1 MSEIV
6 KGDKGRAKKKLVLV
20 DEDDEIFQWDT
31 EVDDVDQHEIQMAD
45 HDYSNDEDSILEQI
59 QGPEKQK
66 ATSFNIKG
74 NSIGR
79 RKRLHITSTIS
90 TERVEDHVDDDQV
103 EDQQVFETQ
112 GHQASEIQGAPKRVQ
127 GYTTKA
133 EIWKM
138 DSTKRIAVTF
148 NKSRKPVGG
157 EANELTQFLGTLAR
171 MADHV
176 PIEYSDWRKVPIQK
190 KEDMYSLVK
199 SKFVIHPNET
209 NEIKNWIFH
218 SIGKK
223 WREWK
228 GSLKACAYDPS
239 LTVDEIVAQ
248 QVKNDDR
255 VNPTQFKELVTR
267 WFTPDFQSTC
277 GVKRMSRSKMKEPH
291 VSGTNSFAR
300 LAHEMATENNGIHPT
315 RGEMYIKTRTRKD
328 GSIVDDNA
336 TQVVASL
343 KKITN
348 DSITSPDDPAD
359 FTNDDYSK
367 VKGPEKRGYVRLVGR
382 MPAAKSNAT
391 YSQTND
397 EIKSVIQTNDQ
408 LKSVVN
414 AMAIIIQEHIPNAN
428 LSSVLSNINMQ
439 VPGTGSLVHNNSL

>member
-1 MSEIV
+1 MSSNRVANIMKLRRVVAPNVSQKLPSTSNTKKPTVTMSEIIEGN
-6 KGDKGRAKKKLVLV
+6 KEGAKKKLVLV
-20 DEDDEIFQWDT
+20 DEDDEMFQEADT
-31 EVDDVDQHEIQMAD
+31 EVDDVGQHVIRMAD
-45 HDYSNDEDSILEQI
+45 HDYSNDEDNVHEQL

-66 ATSFNIKG
+66 ATSSNIKG

-90 TERVEDHVDDDQV
+90 TERVEDHVDDDHD
-103 EDQQVFETQ
+103 EDHQVFETQ
-112 GHQASEIQGAPKRVQ
+112 GHQASEIQGAPKRVR

-138 DSTKRIAVTF
+138 DSTKRIVVTF
-148 NKSRKPVGG
+148 NKYGKPVGA
-157 EANELTQFLGTLAR
+157 EANELVQFLGTLAR

-176 PIEYSDWRKVPIQK
+176 SIEYSDWRKVPIQK

-209 NEIKNWIFH
+209 NEIKNWILT
-218 SIGKK
+218 SIGRK
-223 WREWK
+223 WKEWK

-239 LTVDEIVAQ
+239 RSVDKIVAQ

-267 WFTPDFQSTC
+267 WFTSEYQSTC
-277 GVKRMSRSKMKEPH
+277 GVKRLSRSKMKEPH
-291 VSGTNSFAR
+291 VSGTKSFAR
-300 LAHEMATENNGIHPT
+300 LAHEMAAENNGIHPT

-336 TQVVASL
+336 TQVVDSL

-348 DSITSPDDPAD
+348 DSTITPDDPDD
-359 FTNDDYSK
+359 FKNDDYSK
-367 VKGPEKRGYVRLVGR
+367 VKGP
-382 MPAAKSNAT
+382 
-391 YSQTND
+391 
-397 EIKSVIQTNDQ
+397 
-408 LKSVVN
+408 
-414 AMAIIIQEHIPNAN
+414 
-428 LSSVLSNINMQ
+428 
-439 VPGTGSLVHNNSL
+439 

>member
-1 MSEIV
+1 
-6 KGDKGRAKKKLVLV
+6 
-20 DEDDEIFQWDT
+20 
-31 EVDDVDQHEIQMAD
+31 
-45 HDYSNDEDSILEQI
+45 
-59 QGPEKQK
+59 
-66 ATSFNIKG
+66 
-74 NSIGR
+74 
-79 RKRLHITSTIS
+79 
-90 TERVEDHVDDDQV
+90 
-103 EDQQVFETQ
+103 
-112 GHQASEIQGAPKRVQ
+112 
-127 GYTTKA
+127 
-133 EIWKM
+133 
-138 DSTKRIAVTF
+138 
-148 NKSRKPVGG
+148 
-157 EANELTQFLGTLAR
+157 
-171 MADHV
+171 
-176 PIEYSDWRKVPIQK
+176 
-190 KEDMYSLVK
+190 
-199 SKFVIHPNET
+199 
-209 NEIKNWIFH
+209 
-218 SIGKK
+218 
-223 WREWK
+223 
-228 GSLKACAYDPS
+228 
-239 LTVDEIVAQ
+239 
-248 QVKNDDR
+248 
-255 VNPTQFKELVTR
+255 
-267 WFTPDFQSTC
+267 
-277 GVKRMSRSKMKEPH
+277 MSRSKMKEPH

-414 AMAIIIQEHIPNAN
+414 AMAIIIQEHIPNVN

-439 VPGTGSLVHNNSL
+439 VITYMTILCSFTNIYIYVLAFV